1 MDVFKIEALVDYGEN
16 QRSRGGVYN
25 ENTNCK
31 WVCSHVRQKS
41 PIERER
47 ERDLCMRERE
57 VGGCDIIK
65 QSGSEGC
72 DIIKLSGSSSFL
84 KLNLNK

>member
-1 MDVFKIEALVDYGEN
+1 MVRVRDL
-16 QRSRGGVYN
+16 GVGFTMKTQIAN
-25 ENTNCK
+25 GFVAMRDRKTE
-31 WVCSHVRQKS
+31 Q
-41 PIERER
+41 RER
-47 ERDLCMRERE
+47 ERDLCVRERE

>member
-1 MDVFKIEALVDYGEN
+1 MRDRKTE
-16 QRSRGGVYN
+16 Q
-25 ENTNCK
+25 
-31 WVCSHVRQKS
+31 
-41 PIERER
+41 RER
-47 ERDLCMRERE
+47 ERDLCVKERE